1 MRLGTKKYISAP
13 KRSKKA
19 AGVILTLMVML
30 SGIVFSLVYILY
42 IIQPTVTNL
51 AKARAKEIGIMTL
64 NKVIAEKIEKENI
77 KAEDLIEYTYDAN
90 GKISSLSS
98 NVLSATKLK
107 SELAMEVTDAIR
119 SISKSEIGLTLGTL
133 SGVDILYGTGP
144 TVPVEI
150 QPYGYAQTD
159 IKTKFHEEGI
169 NQTAFEVVAEITS
182 DVFILM
188 PTIRQSERITTS
200 VPIVSAV
207 IVGDVPS
214 SYTNVDRDGEEY
226 EDDVLQLAE

>member
-1 MRLGTKKYISAP
+1 MRLGPKKYISAP

-19 AGVILTLMVML
+19 AGVVLTLMVML
-30 SGIVFSLVYILY
+30 SGIAFSLVYILY
-42 IIQPTVTNL
+42 IIRPTVTNL

-64 NKVIAEKIEKENI
+64 NKVVAEKIEKENI
-77 KAEDLIEYTYDAN
+77 KADDLIEYTYDAN

-182 DVFILM
+182 DVFVLM